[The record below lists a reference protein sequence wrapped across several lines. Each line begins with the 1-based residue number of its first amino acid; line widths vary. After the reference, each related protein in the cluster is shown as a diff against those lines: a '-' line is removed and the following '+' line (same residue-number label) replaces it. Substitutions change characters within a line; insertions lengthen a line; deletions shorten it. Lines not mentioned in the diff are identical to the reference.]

1 MLGGSDVSGVAD
13 LTIDEVSE
21 SMLAIASSLLLL
33 LLLLLLA
40 LLLMMSSMMEEGQRR
55 SCFSFGVSLG

>member
-13 LTIDEVSE
+13 LTIDVVSE
-21 SMLAIASSLLLL
+21 SMLAMIASLLLL
-33 LLLLLLA
+33 LAL

-55 SCFSFGVSLG
+55 SCFSFGLSLG

>member
-1 MLGGSDVSGVAD
+1 MLGGRDVSGVAD
-13 LTIDEVSE
+13 LTIDVVSE
-21 SMLAIASSLLLL
+21 SMLAMIAS

>member
-33 LLLLLLA
+33 LLLA
-40 LLLMMSSMMEEGQRR
+40 LLLMMSSMMEERQRR

>member
-13 LTIDEVSE
+13 LTIDVVSE
-21 SMLAIASSLLLL
+21 SMLAMIASLLLL
-33 LLLLLLA
+33 LAL

>member
-1 MLGGSDVSGVAD
+1 MLGGRDVSGVAD
-13 LTIDEVSE
+13 LTIDVVSE
-21 SMLAIASSLLLL
+21 SMLAMIASPPPP
-33 LLLLLLA
+33 LLLLA

>member
-13 LTIDEVSE
+13 LTMDVVSE
-21 SMLAIASSLLLL
+21 SMLAIVASLV
-33 LLLLLLA
+33 LLLLLA

>member
-13 LTIDEVSE
+13 LTIDVVSE
-21 SMLAIASSLLLL
+21 SMLPIVAS

>member
-13 LTIDEVSE
+13 LTIDVVSE
-21 SMLAIASSLLLL
+21 SMLAIVASLL

>member
-1 MLGGSDVSGVAD
+1 MLGGSDVRGAAD
-13 LTIDEVSE
+13 LTIDVVSE
-21 SMLAIASSLLLL
+21 SMLAIVASLLL